1 MPLAFPLRGRWVAA
15 SGGESDEV
23 ASRTTD
29 IRNVIKSASAVN
41 ISAIITGRA
50 PVKTTRVI

>member
-1 MPLAFPLRGRWVAA
+1 MPLAFPLRGGWVAA

-41 ISAIITGRA
+41 ISAIITGRTPA
-50 PVKTTRVI
+50 ITII